1 MPPPTDPKL
10 TQLQHALAQGVI
22 DQATFDAANAGINAQ
37 LAGSGA
43 IAQGTDALA
52 LGGGAVLVQGNNPG
66 TINLGVLI
74 QQAAQPGATGQD
86 LRRAYLARLLQ
97 QADQLPLFAGDN
109 NGAPILLS
117 SVYTALLTQRST
129 GERQP
134 QPPGAGGLSGGRAT
148 HPPHLS
154 ALDVLNAERHLVL
167 LGGPGSGKS
176 SFVSFVALSLAG
188 ELLGAARPNLAALT
202 APLPPEDDTPG
213 DQPNP
218 PQQWRHGPL
227 LPVLVVLRDLASQ
240 LPPPGQPVDTLTI
253 WAYITQRLQA
263 AALADY
269 APHLQQELLQTGG
282 LILFDGLDEVP
293 DALQRRAQIKQAVQA
308 FAATFQRCRF
318 LVTSRTYAYQRQD
331 WALDGFV
338 PVQLQPLTTGQ
349 MRAFVQAWYAHMV
362 DLGRL
367 TPSAAQSRSQ
377 HLLHQISRNPRL
389 RELADQPLLLTLI
402 AQLQTKPGGALPDK
416 REALYDKAVEM
427 LLDTWEGTKPRQAVD
442 GSRSVEPS
450 LAEWLSATPNVIRQQ
465 LNRLAFEAHRD
476 QQALTGTAD
485 IPQDTL
491 TTALRRASSNPDTR
505 LLRLE
510 EYLRDRAGL
519 LAAHGVG
526 LYQFPHRSFQEY
538 LAACHLTDDD
548 FPETLARL
556 ARSDANRW
564 REVALLAG
572 AKAAR
577 GVRSAAW
584 DLADALCVDASPAS
598 GTPAQADQWG
608 ALLAGQ
614 VLVESAD
621 LAQVAPRHRAVLQ
634 RVRDWQLVL
643 MRRGNLPAAERALAG
658 RSLAA
663 LGDPRPEVMT
673 LEGMQFCPVPA
684 GAFWM
689 GDDEDDDAK
698 PLHRVELAYAYC
710 IGRYPVTVAQWR
722 AFVAM
727 SGQAPDGADS
737 LQGRDNDPVTNVT
750 WHDAQRFC
758 QSLTEAWQSQLPAGW
773 VVALPTEAEWEKAAR
788 GGDSPPSEKLP
799 VVAGPSGLRLPIPS
813 AVRSAVAQPAR
824 CYPWGDDDDITERA
838 NAEQAIGE
846 TSAAGCYPAGASAYG
861 CEDMSGNVWEWTT
874 SLWGVDL
881 WNPTF
886 KYPYEPSDQRRDDP
900 ASVDDVRR
908 VVRGGSWGFRR
919 GYARCAFRS
928 RGRPVFRVGDLGF
941 RVVLRSAPVFPPP

>member
-22 DQATFDAANAGINAQ
+22 DQATFDAAAAGIKAQ

-43 IAQGTDALA
+43 IAQGTGATA
-52 LGGGAVLVQGNNPG
+52 QGAGAVLVQGDSTAP
-66 TINLGVLI
+66 INLGVLI

-117 SVYTALLTQRST
+117 SVYTALRTQRSA
-129 GERQP
+129 GERHA
-134 QPPGAGGLSGGRAT
+134 QPPGHGDADPAID
-148 HPPHLS
+148 PPKLS
-154 ALDVLNAERHLVL
+154 ALDVLDAERHLVL

-176 SFVSFVALSLAG
+176 SFVSFVALAMAG

-202 APLPPEDDTPG
+202 APLPPEDDTPA

-240 LPPPGQPVDTLTI
+240 LPPPGQPVDAHTV

-263 AALADY
+263 AALGAY
-269 APHLQQELLQTGG
+269 APHLQQELLQHGG

-367 TPSAAQSRSQ
+367 TASAAQDRSQ
-377 HLLHQISRNPRL
+377 RLLHEISRNPRL
-389 RELADQPLLLTLI
+389 RELADRPLLLTLI
-402 AQLQTKPGGALPDK
+402 AQLQTKSGGALPDK

-427 LLDTWEGTKPRQAVD
+427 LLDTWEGTKPRQAVN
-442 GSRSVEPS
+442 GSRSAEPS
-450 LAEWLSATPNVIRQQ
+450 LAEWLSATPNAIRQQ

-491 TTALRRASSNPDTR
+491 TTALRRASSNPDAR

-510 EYLRDRAGL
+510 EYLRDRAGI

-538 LAACHLTDDD
+538 LAACHLTDDN
-548 FPETLARL
+548 FPETLADL
-556 ARSDANRW
+556 ARNDANRW

-572 AKAAR
+572 AKAAHGAR
-577 GVRSAAW
+577 QAAW
-584 DLADALCVDASPAS
+584 SLADALCVDPPPAT
-598 GTPAQADQWG
+598 GT
-608 ALLAGQ
+608 
-614 VLVESAD
+614 
-621 LAQVAPRHRAVLQ
+621 
-634 RVRDWQLVL
+634 
-643 MRRGNLPAAERALAG
+643 
-658 RSLAA
+658 
-663 LGDPRPEVMT
+663 
-673 LEGMQFCPVPA
+673 
-684 GAFWM
+684 
-689 GDDEDDDAK
+689 
-698 PLHRVELAYAYC
+698 
-710 IGRYPVTVAQWR
+710 
-722 AFVAM
+722 
-727 SGQAPDGADS
+727 
-737 LQGRDNDPVTNVT
+737 
-750 WHDAQRFC
+750 
-758 QSLTEAWQSQLPAGW
+758 
-773 VVALPTEAEWEKAAR
+773 PTEA
-788 GGDSPPSEKLP
+788 DH
-799 VVAGPSGLRLPIPS
+799 
-813 AVRSAVAQPAR
+813 
-824 CYPWGDDDDITERA
+824 
-838 NAEQAIGE
+838 
-846 TSAAGCYPAGASAYG
+846 
-861 CEDMSGNVWEWTT
+861 
-874 SLWGVDL
+874 
-881 WNPTF
+881 
-886 KYPYEPSDQRRDDP
+886 
-900 ASVDDVRR
+900 
-908 VVRGGSWGFRR
+908 
-919 GYARCAFRS
+919 
-928 RGRPVFRVGDLGF
+928 
-941 RVVLRSAPVFPPP
+941 